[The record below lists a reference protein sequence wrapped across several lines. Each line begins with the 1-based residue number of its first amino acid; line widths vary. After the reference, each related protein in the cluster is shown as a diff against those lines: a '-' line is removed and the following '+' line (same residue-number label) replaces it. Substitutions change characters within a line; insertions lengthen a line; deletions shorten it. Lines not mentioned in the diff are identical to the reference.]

1 MALRIT
7 RKPTD
12 YISETAFMYDV
23 AQTSKYFDKSVYQGL
38 SALGDQDGVKQYLY
52 GLAGYKDKDATAFNQ
67 TDYDYLQSP
76 EDKAS
81 YVLYKLSGE
90 TDADTDAYF
99 EYKIQEAIDKQT
111 YESLNWF
118 EKTAATVGGILGNV
132 LNETLLGT
140 TEGLIDTLALGF
152 GTTAKLFTG
161 DDAGAKQFMTKD
173 ITGVAENRAD
183 LQKFARKYTY
193 IDKNGFAKGVNDVAV
208 ALGQML
214 PLALN
219 IVAPGVGTV
228 VYTSAM
234 AGNAAANAVEA
245 NPDIDYLALNGYYF
259 GMVGLSLATG
269 KISQK
274 ILGGSGNLI
283 DDLMYGSS
291 KTATTKIGEFA
302 SKNLATKLGFS
313 FLSEG
318 LEESIEEFADVVLY
332 NTLVAKND
340 LKLEQE
346 YSIKEILYAGLIGGL
361 VGGLADSVGIAFTKK
376 SVLTEDG
383 RVMTKAEAER
393 LNLKVKKE
401 LSKFETISFND
412 RIQQAQALLETNLDA
427 RADLLNKYSDLT
439 EAQIQ
444 EQHYTEYMEALE
456 KNEKIKSKSNEVIL
470 GLSKILD
477 LVGEESFVKAVDL
490 ANTTLE
496 TQQRL
501 MDDYVAKATGKTA
514 KHIEIA
520 EKFKKQYPTSSIT
533 ITDTP
538 TAQQKRLIQNM
549 KNAYGIDVYFGTIG
563 EKNGRAIN
571 YAVTLDENTIVIDE
585 KQASNLSEQALLNEV
600 VKEELVHTIQFTKNL
615 ITPRLLAEIQYAMGN
630 TEFAKQ
636 TLNAGYDLDTP
647 LNQISEAQAKAVA
660 QVLLFDN
667 LTVSKMFYT
676 QYSTLNGVYKKFL
689 DIKNWLLEAK
699 ELRSQ
704 KGKMKFNMLLKSMKM
719 YRDIAAEKLG
729 TAENVEQF
737 IEDYQLTE
745 LEQKQLRDAYLEN
758 PEIGPIE
765 GYAEEAY
772 SKQEQ
777 QSQEI
782 RELLYN
788 EDGTPKTFYKGGN
801 TKGITEFNA
810 LAGEKYRTS
819 DKTAWV
825 SDSLVVSK
833 SYSNEKQPD
842 ATIYS
847 LDLTQISNPK
857 IIDAKGAF
865 WNNIDGKTTNQLVDE
880 AIAENKGYDAV
891 IIKNVIDPG
900 TYSTDRAL
908 ANPATSVAVIDPS
921 KIKIVSESPRN
932 EISAKKTINPKKIKE
947 SLQQTDNE
955 ASVLKYLNEYFAD
968 ARQKLS
974 ISFRNGNYH
983 VFSAT
988 SKAETPRDK
997 YTFNNVTDMLNT
1009 LQNDGLITE
1018 NMMTKMSEVLAK
1030 GEPDGTFQVET
1041 PQGQQLILTG
1051 SYERAVPTHLSES
1064 SIAYAQT
1071 EIFDNIDPNMSEDT
1085 RLRTIN
1091 KAIEQENLAL
1101 KNRVNITNDRMQSKL
1116 DELLKLFD
1124 NLDVSAFQ
1132 GKVNDPKVERVS
1144 NELFNEH
1151 PEAFLDITSTE
1162 FVALKDYAVVRIGE
1176 GPVYGALTNSLI
1188 RYAWLNRFDQFADI
1202 QEYVETLYSEWI
1214 ATGAQ
1219 AIGLTSSDYETTIS
1233 HFMKQMA
1240 LEKGVLEIKLP
1251 SELFLKT
1258 IPDFKIADDLA
1269 TITKQDI
1276 DKITEELK
1284 TSKNK
1289 KPLEA
1294 KQKAKKELLDAISSK
1309 NNVKI
1314 FEASLG
1320 VEILDLSD
1328 KLKNTK
1334 DPLDQRDIR
1343 EQILNKKIIKAALSA
1358 DDIGKA
1364 IDYQLK
1370 SKFEEGT
1377 DISQT
1382 LQMRN
1387 DIYEAIVAH
1396 LIKHAEIKGDS
1407 VVGVNSKKIPDS
1419 KAMEKAKKFFMSVE
1433 SFRYLMMLSN
1443 PATSVKNGAANA
1455 LMFCQSFVEDGALHL
1470 YEKSNWLLPQAA
1482 QAKFVGDY
1490 DENFKNYVKEMSW
1503 EKIKDDCEGDKY
1515 TTEEFKKLQRKYAE
1529 ATDPL
1534 KKSKLLTKIQE
1545 MERKGLSDTWAV
1557 SRRTLL
1563 NFTNTLAGSSDLI
1576 LSYSI
1581 DYLKT
1586 KYFNRNELAE
1596 LQTTKTSV
1604 EARQKALIDKIA
1616 KTNKPVSDLLT
1627 QAIAGDKI
1635 AILKIANVANL
1646 DIVKPDLKIKNSIY
1660 YKSFERA
1667 NKTFLKTD
1675 NYFTELLNK
1684 VKKDRPA
1691 AGWVINKLIPF
1702 ARVATNSLLYIVDRS
1717 PIGFAKGVYDM
1728 FKTRRKWTFEM
1739 REAIDGF
1746 YMQRYIAEKTSL
1758 NKDEKVDMSGY
1769 KLWFETLSD
1778 HDDISASKLKQ
1789 AMNGDDKA
1797 TREIFEQMVEQGW
1810 VSREQ
1815 IGSNDIFA
1823 RGDIAEK
1830 LAQGSVGTG
1839 MMSIGLIL
1847 GALLDFEY
1855 DEDDYLGPVINCK
1868 YFKLQLNTLSP
1879 ITTLITMPAMLFSDV
1894 DNKYEKIFE
1903 IFADAT
1909 ILSTFD
1915 SALSYS
1921 DSLWDYIKNQSINI
1935 ASQYQPAFTKAIAKV
1950 FYNKKKDKGSAYWT
1964 RLINSMMANSL
1975 IFNSLVPNKINPYTG
1990 EAEKHYDAGIW
2001 EGLLNMVLPL
2011 GLRTTSNDPFEREA
2025 MRLKAES
2032 DGFSG
2037 SFTINETD
2045 IKLTGKDKQK
2055 YATHKAKYISERF
2068 DNIYNGRE
2076 KVTVK
2081 DEKTGKFKT
2090 VTYDKLTDK
2099 EKQKVLKNLYTT
2111 GTTVT
2116 KIQYWLDK
2124 GNSYVVTDRNQ
2135 YYDYKKLFG
2144 NSAKIVYKNK
2154 WSTSKFVEG

>member
-99 EYKIQEAIDKQT
+99 EHKIQEAIDKQT

-118 EKTAATVGGILGNV
+118 EKTTATIGGVLGNV

-173 ITGVAENRAD
+173 ITGVAKNRAD

-219 IVAPGVGTV
+219 IVAPGIGTV

-234 AGNAAANAVEA
+234 GGNAAANAVEA

-318 LEESIEEFADVVLY
+318 FEESIEEFADVVLY
-332 NTLVAKND
+332 NTLVAKNN
-340 LKLEQE
+340 LSLEQE

-361 VGGLADSVGIAFTKK
+361 VGGLADSVGISFTKK

-383 RVMTKAEAER
+383 RVMTKAEAEK
-393 LNLKVKKE
+393 LNLKVVKE

-427 RADLLNKYSDLT
+427 RADLLNKYPDLT

-444 EQHYTEYMEALE
+444 EQHYTEYKEALE
-456 KNEKIKSKSNEVIL
+456 KNEQIKSKANEVIL

-477 LVGEESFVKAVDL
+477 LVGEESFIKAVDL

-520 EKFKKQYPTSSIT
+520 EKFKKQYPTSSI
-533 ITDTP
+533 IISDTP

-676 QYSTLNGVYKKFL
+676 QYSTLNSVYKKFL

-704 KGKMKFNMLLKSMKM
+704 KGKMKFNTLLKSMKM

-729 TAENVEQF
+729 TAENVNEF
-737 IEDYQLTE
+737 IDEFQLNE
-745 LEQKQLRDAYLEN
+745 LEQKQLREAYLEN
-758 PEIGPIE
+758 PNIGPIK
-765 GYAEEAY
+765 GYSEEAY
-772 SKQEQ
+772 SKQGEIAREQ
-777 QSQEI
+777 E
-782 RELLYN
+782 
-788 EDGTPKTFYKGGN
+788 
-801 TKGITEFNA
+801 TEQ
-810 LAGEKYRTS
+810 KR
-819 DKTAWV
+819 
-825 SDSLVVSK
+825 
-833 SYSNEKQPD
+833 
-842 ATIYS
+842 
-847 LDLTQISNPK
+847 
-857 IIDAKGAF
+857 
-865 WNNIDGKTTNQLVDE
+865 
-880 AIAENKGYDAV
+880 
-891 IIKNVIDPG
+891 
-900 TYSTDRAL
+900 
-908 ANPATSVAVIDPS
+908 
-921 KIKIVSESPRN
+921 
-932 EISAKKTINPKKIKE
+932 TINPKKIKE

-968 ARQKLS
+968 AKQKLS

-983 VFSAT
+983 VFSST
-988 SKAETPRDK
+988 SKAETPTDK
-997 YTFNNVTDMLNT
+997 YTFNNVTDMLTT

-1041 PQGQQLILTG
+1041 PQGQQVILTG

-1101 KNRVNITNDRMQSKL
+1101 KNRVNITNERMQSKL

-1188 RYAWLNRFDQFADI
+1188 RYAWLNRFDQFADM

-1358 DDIGKA
+1358 DDVGKA

-1503 EKIKDDCEGDKY
+1503 AKIKDDCEGDKY

-1616 KTNKPVSDLLT
+1616 KTNKPVSDLLS

-1702 ARVATNSLLYIVDRS
+1702 ARVATNSLLYLVDRS

-1778 HDDISASKLKQ
+1778 HDGVSASKLKQ

-1839 MMSIGLIL
+1839 MMLIGLIL

-1879 ITTLITMPAMLFSDV
+1879 ITTLITMPAMLKSDV

-1935 ASQYQPAFTKAIAKV
+1935 ATQYQPAFTKAIAKV

-1964 RLINSMMANSL
+1964 RLINSMMANSI

-1990 EAEKHYDAGIW
+1990 EPEKHYDAGIW

-2011 GLRTTSNDPFEREA
+2011 GLRTTSNNAFEREA
-2025 MRLKAES
+2025 IRLKAES

-2111 GTTVT
+2111 GTTIT

-2124 GNSYVVTDRNQ
+2124 GNSYIVTDRDQ

-2144 NSAKIVYKNK
+2144 NSANIVYKNT